1 MKILVTGAIE
11 WNEKYINQLIN
22 LGNDILYIQDERVPL
37 KEQNINIEEIEGV
50 ICNGLFLYNKIAE
63 FKKLKYIQLTS
74 AGYDRVPMEYIK
86 ENNITIFNAR
96 GVYSVPMA
104 EFAVCGVLDL
114 YKNTS
119 FFYENKK
126 DKKWEK
132 CRTLQELTDKN
143 VLIVGCGSVGIE
155 CAKKFKAF
163 GCNIEG
169 VDLYPQESIYFDK
182 IHHLDELDD
191 VLIRNDIIVLTL
203 PLTNKTM
210 NLFDKNRFLKMKESA
225 LLVNISRGKVIN
237 QNDLIDILNEK
248 RIYGAVLDVF
258 ENEPLEKE
266 SLLWDLKNV
275 ILTPHNSFVG
285 ENNRKRLQEV
295 ITHNFI
301 EYREGMK

>member
-1 MKILVTGAIE
+1 
-11 WNEKYINQLIN
+11 
-22 LGNDILYIQDERVPL
+22 
-37 KEQNINIEEIEGV
+37 
-50 ICNGLFLYNKIAE
+50 
-63 FKKLKYIQLTS
+63 
-74 AGYDRVPMEYIK
+74 MEYIK

-275 ILTPHNSFVG
+275 VLTPHNSFVG